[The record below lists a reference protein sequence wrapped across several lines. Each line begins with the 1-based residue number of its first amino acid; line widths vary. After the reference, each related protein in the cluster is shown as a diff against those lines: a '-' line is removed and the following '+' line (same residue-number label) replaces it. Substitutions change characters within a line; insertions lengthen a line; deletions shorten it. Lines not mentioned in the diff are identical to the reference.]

1 MKTNMKKS
9 DLKTGMIVELR
20 DGQKGMILESVGEF
34 GTLIQG
40 RNGWASLSR
49 YNNDLTVRCPS
60 NSLDV
65 IRVYRPNRISQIV
78 QARWEAQ
85 ELVWEREEPRS
96 TSIKEKR

>member
-49 YNNDLTVRCPS
+49 YNNDLTVRYPS
-60 NSLDV
+60 NSLDI

-85 ELVWEREEPRS
+85 ELIWEREEPRS
-96 TSIKEKR
+96 TPIKERR